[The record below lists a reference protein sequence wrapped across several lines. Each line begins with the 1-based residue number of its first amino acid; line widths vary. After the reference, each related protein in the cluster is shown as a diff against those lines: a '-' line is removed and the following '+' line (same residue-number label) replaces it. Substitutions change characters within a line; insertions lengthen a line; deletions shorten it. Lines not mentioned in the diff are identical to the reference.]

1 MEDTQNK
8 APEISTEEARLH
20 TFSLADFK
28 RSVDSMIA
36 TSDTSYRSSYDL
48 NRVRRVRDYTEERVK
63 QIIENGTIQ
72 AQQELSY
79 NYFAID
85 GFYRRIIIYYAT
97 LLKYLGVLIP
107 SVSYGDKLKNK
118 AIQKRYYKA
127 MDFVDK
133 MNIPTLSID
142 FMTKALINGCYYGII
157 QTLDKDNFVIL
168 DLPARFCY
176 TRYKDIHNNDIIEF
190 DLRYFDTLTEGEIRN
205 RALSVYPREI
215 AVAYRRFHDGKGSQ
229 YYLVPSEIG
238 ICFPLFDGRP
248 FFLPVI
254 PEIINYRDYEA
265 LEKKKDTNEV
275 KKILIQ
281 KIPHLADG
289 TLLFEPVEAEEM
301 HRGSVNMMKKNE
313 DVSVLTT
320 YGDVT
325 IEGSSTANESINKNN
340 LEKIAQ
346 TVYRTAGLS
355 SQLFAATGNMALTT
369 SIQNDLA
376 FVMYMANKFSRFYTN
391 ILNRLFG
398 NGQVSFKYIIQP
410 ISYYNEKEFI
420 DNANKGVTTGYS
432 FLLPA
437 IAMGLSQKDLVNLKT
452 LENDVLNLQDLLIPL
467 KTSYTESNKES
478 TGNGAGRPTLPDTQ
492 KSDKTIK
499 NIESSGGSSSSESEG
514 E

>member
-1 MEDTQNK
+1 MDEQMNKTPEKMEE
-8 APEISTEEARLH
+8 PARLH
-20 TFSLADFK
+20 NFSLADFRK
-28 RSVDSMIA
+28 SVDQMIA
-36 TSDTSYRSSYDL
+36 TSDTSYRSSYDI
-48 NRVRRVRDYTEERVK
+48 NRVRRVRDYKEETVK
-63 QIIENGTIQ
+63 QIIETGTLQ

-97 LLKYLGVLIP
+97 FLKYAGVLVP
-107 SVSYGDKLKNK
+107 NVSYGDKLKNK

-127 MDFVDK
+127 MDFADK

-168 DLPARFCY
+168 DLPSRFCY

-190 DLRYFDTLTEGEIRN
+190 DLHYFDTLTEGEIRN
-205 RALSVYPREI
+205 RALAVYPKEI
-215 AVAYRRFHDGKGSQ
+215 GVAYNRFRKGKGPQ

-238 ICFPLFDGRP
+238 ICFPMFDGRP
-248 FFLPVI
+248 AFLSTI
-254 PEIINYRDYEA
+254 PEIINYRDYQA
-265 LEKKKDTNEV
+265 MEKKKDANEI

-281 KIPHLADG
+281 KIPHLTDG

-301 HRGSVNMMKKNE
+301 HRGSVQMMKKNE

-325 IEGSSTANESINKNN
+325 LEGSSTTNESISKNN

-346 TVYRTAGLS
+346 TVYRSAGVS
-355 SQLFAATGNMALTT
+355 AQLFAATGNMALTS

-376 FVMYMANKFSRFYTN
+376 FVMAMAQKFGRFYSN
-391 ILNRLFG
+391 IINRLFS
-398 NGQVSFKYIIQP
+398 NGQIKFKYTMLP
-410 ISYYNEKEFI
+410 ISYYNEKEFL
-420 DNANKGVTTGYS
+420 DNAYKGATSGYS

-437 IAMGLSQKDLVNLKT
+437 IAMGINQRDIIGIKN
-452 LENDVLNLQDLLIPL
+452 LENEVLKLQDLLVPL
-467 KTSYTESNKES
+467 KTSYTESN
-478 TGNGAGRPTLPDTQ
+478 NGAGRPALPDNE

-499 NIESSGGSSSSESEG
+499 NIESSGSSSSTEEKG

>member
-1 MEDTQNK
+1 MDEQMNK
-8 APEISTEEARLH
+8 APEKMEEPARLH
-20 TFSLADFK
+20 NFSLADFRK
-28 RSVDSMIA
+28 SVDQMIA
-36 TSDTSYRSSYDL
+36 TSDTSYRSTYDI
-48 NRVRRVRDYTEERVK
+48 NRNRRVRDYKEERVK
-63 QIIENGTIQ
+63 QIIETGTIQ

-97 LLKYLGVLIP
+97 FLKYLGVLVP
-107 SVSYGDKLKNK
+107 NVSYGDKLKNK

-127 MDFVDK
+127 MDFIDK

-168 DLPARFCY
+168 DLPSRFCY

-190 DLRYFDTLTEGEIRN
+190 DLHYFDTLTEGEIRN
-205 RALSVYPREI
+205 RALAVYPKEI
-215 AVAYRRFHDGKGSQ
+215 SAAYSRFHRGKGPQ
-229 YYLVPSEIG
+229 YYLVPAEIG
-238 ICFPLFDGRP
+238 ICFPMFDGRP
-248 FFLPVI
+248 AFLSTI

-265 LEKKKDTNEV
+265 MEKKKDANEI

-281 KIPHLADG
+281 KIPHLTDG

-301 HRGSVNMMKKNE
+301 HRGSVQMMKKNE

-325 IEGSSTANESINKNN
+325 LEGSGTTNESISKNN

-346 TVYRTAGLS
+346 TVYRSAGVS
-355 SQLFAATGNMALTT
+355 AQLFAATGNMALTS

-376 FVMYMANKFSRFYTN
+376 FVMATAQKFGRFYSN
-391 ILNRLFG
+391 IINRLFG
-398 NGQVSFKYIIQP
+398 NGQVNFKYAMLP
-410 ISYYNEKEFI
+410 ISYYNEKEFL
-420 DNANKGVTTGYS
+420 DNAYKGATSGYS

-437 IAMGLSQKDLVNLKT
+437 IAMGINQRDIIGIKN
-452 LENDVLNLQDLLIPL
+452 LENDVLKLQDLLIPL
-467 KTSYTESNKES
+467 KTSYTESNNS
-478 TGNGAGRPTLPDTQ
+478 AGRPALPDNE

-499 NIESSGGSSSSESEG
+499 NIESSGSSSSTEEKG

>member
-1 MEDTQNK
+1 MDEKLNK
-8 APEISTEEARLH
+8 APEISDKARLH
-20 TFSLADFK
+20 SFSLADF
-28 RSVDSMIA
+28 RQSVDSMIA
-36 TSDTSYRSSYDL
+36 TSDTSYRSMYDI
-48 NRVRRVRDYTEERVK
+48 NRVRRVRDYDEQRVK
-63 QIIENGTIQ
+63 QIIETGTIQ

-97 LLKYLGVLIP
+97 FLKYLGVLVP
-107 SVSYGDKLKNK
+107 NVSYGDKMKNK

-127 MDFVDK
+127 MDFVER
-133 MNIPTLSID
+133 MNVPTLSTS

-157 QTLDKDNFVIL
+157 QTLDKENFVIL

-176 TRYKDIHNNDIIEF
+176 TRYKDIYNNDVIEF

-205 RALSVYPREI
+205 RALAVYPKEI
-215 AVAYRRFHDGKGSQ
+215 ALAYNRFHKGKGPQ

-238 ICFPLFDGRP
+238 VCFPMFDGRP
-248 FFLPVI
+248 AFLSTI
-254 PEIINYRDYEA
+254 PEIINYRDYETM
-265 LEKKKDTNEV
+265 EKKKDANEV

-281 KIPHLADG
+281 KIPHLTDG

-301 HRGSVNMMKKNE
+301 HRGSVEMLKKNE

-325 IEGSSTANESINKNN
+325 LEGSGTVNESVSKNN

-346 TVYRTAGLS
+346 SVYRSAGVS
-355 SQLFAATGNMALTT
+355 AQLFAATGNMALTS

-376 FVMYMANKFSRFYTN
+376 FVMATAQKFARFYSN
-391 ILNRLFG
+391 IVNRLFG
-398 NGQVSFKYIIQP
+398 NGQINFKYTLLP
-410 ISYYNEKEFI
+410 ISFYNEKEFL
-420 DNANKGVTTGYS
+420 DSSVKGATSGYS

-437 IAMGLSQKDLVNLKT
+437 IAMGLSQRDLVGIKT
-452 LENDVLNLQDLLIPL
+452 LENDVLKLQDLLVPL
-467 KTSYTESNKES
+467 KTSYTESSSGE
-478 TGNGAGRPTLPDTQ
+478 GAGRPSLPDTE

-499 NIESSGGSSSSESEG
+499 NIEAGGGSSSSKEDKG